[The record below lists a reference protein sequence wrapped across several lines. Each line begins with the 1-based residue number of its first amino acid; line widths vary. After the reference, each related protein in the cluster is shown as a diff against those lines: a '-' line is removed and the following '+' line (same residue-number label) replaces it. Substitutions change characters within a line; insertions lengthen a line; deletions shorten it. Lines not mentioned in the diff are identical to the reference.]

1 MRFMRVWRNIHH
13 GGKRRDGAIASDK
26 KEEDM
31 IDFSVNV
38 TPLGIP
44 ENIRQAME
52 ESLSRAGWY
61 PDDTKRKLKE
71 ALSRKH
77 NLPMV
82 NICVGNGAS
91 DLIFRTVFA
100 LRPKRA
106 LVLAPTFAE
115 YESALRCVDAGIE
128 YYKINLKDF
137 QVKADLCE
145 QIHRDTDIV
154 FLCNPNNPTGLLMSK
169 DFLMS
174 VLGRCEEMDTWM
186 VVDECFLE
194 FVRQG
199 DTYSLIDVLLKHPK
213 LLILKSFTKMFG
225 IAGLRLGYL
234 LCGQNGFGDIV
245 DKFGCDWNVN
255 CVAEAAGL
263 EALRSEDYEKEV
275 LDYVEKE
282 REWLYEEFTRMGLK
296 TVHGQANYLL
306 FETPKGGERAGAS
319 KTTGDGGR
327 AALGEWLL
335 QQGIMIRCCDDYEN
349 LNENFYRIGINTHE
363 ANEQLIEKI
372 GEWLG

>member
-1 MRFMRVWRNIHH
+1 MKAWRNIHH
-13 GGKRRDGAIASDK
+13 GGKRWDGARASDK

-44 ENIRQAME
+44 ENIRKAME
-52 ESLSRAGWY
+52 KSLSRAGWY
-61 PDDTKRKLKE
+61 PDDSKRKLKE
-71 ALSRKH
+71 ALSEKYG
-77 NLPMV
+77 LAMTD
-82 NICVGNGAS
+82 ICVGNGAS

-100 LRPKRA
+100 LRPKQA

-115 YESALRCVDAGIE
+115 YEAALRCVDARIE
-128 YYKINLKDF
+128 YYPINHEDF
-137 QVKADLCE
+137 QVEADLCE
-145 QIHRDTDIV
+145 QIGPETDMV
-154 FLCNPNNPTGLLMSK
+154 FLCNPNNPTGLLMSP
-169 DFLMS
+169 DFLMM
-174 VLGRCEEMDTWM
+174 VLERCEETDTWL

-199 DTYSLIDVLLKHPK
+199 EQYSLIGELTSHPK

-234 LCGQNGFGDIV
+234 LCGRKGLGDVI

-263 EALRSEDYEKEV
+263 EALKSADYEKEV
-275 LDYVEKE
+275 LVYVEKE
-282 REWLYEEFTRMGLK
+282 REWLYKELTRIGLR

-306 FETPKGGERAGAS
+306 FEAPESGRKASEGEVLESAKGS
-319 KTTGDGGR
+319 
-327 AALGEWLL
+327 LGNWLL
-335 QQGIMIRCCDDYEN
+335 SQGMMIRCCDDYEN

-363 ANEQLIEKI
+363 ANRALVEKI
-372 GEWLG
+372 GEWLR

>member
-1 MRFMRVWRNIHH
+1 MRVWRNVHH
-13 GGKRRDGAIASDK
+13 GGKRRDGAAASNK
-26 KEEDM
+26 REEDM

-61 PDDTKRKLKE
+61 PDDSKRKLKE
-71 ALSRKH
+71 ALGGKY
-77 NLPMV
+77 NLPV
-82 NICVGNGAS
+82 GNICVGNGAS

-100 LRPKRA
+100 LRPKTA
-106 LVLAPTFAE
+106 LILAPTFAE
-115 YESALRCVDAGIE
+115 YEAALRCVDARMD
-128 YYKINLKDF
+128 YYKINHGNF
-137 QVKADLCE
+137 QVMADLCA
-145 QIHRDTDIV
+145 QIQFGTDIV
-154 FLCNPNNPTGLLMSK
+154 FLCNPNNPTGLLMPK

-174 VLGRCEEMDTWM
+174 VLKRCATTDTWL

-194 FVRQG
+194 FVRYG
-199 DTYSLIDVLLKHPK
+199 ERYSLIDVLTAYPK

-234 LCGQNGFGDIV
+234 LCGQSGFGDIV
-245 DKFGCDWNVN
+245 DRFGCDWNVN

-263 EALRSEDYEKEV
+263 AALKSADYEKKV

-282 REWLYEEFTRMGLK
+282 REWLYGELTRMGLK

-306 FETPKGGERAGAS
+306 FEAPEA
-319 KTTGDGGR
+319 DGR
-327 AALGEWLL
+327 PALGDWLL
-335 QQGIMIRCCDDYEN
+335 HQGMMLRCCDDYIN
-349 LNENFYRIGINTHE
+349 LNENFYRIGVNTRE
-363 ANEQLIEKI
+363 ANEKLIEKI
-372 GEWLG
+372 GEWLE

>member
-1 MRFMRVWRNIHH
+1 MKAWRNIHH
-13 GGKRRDGAIASDK
+13 GGKRRDGAIAADK
-26 KEEDM
+26 RKEDM

-44 ENIRQAME
+44 ENIRRAME

-61 PDDTKRKLKE
+61 PDDSKRNLKE
-71 ALSRKH
+71 ALNRKYG
-77 NLPMV
+77 LPAE

-115 YESALRCVDAGIE
+115 YEAALRCVDAQIE
-128 YYKINLKDF
+128 YYAINHEDF
-137 QVKADLCE
+137 QVKADICG
-145 QIHRDTDIV
+145 QIRSETDMV

-169 DFLMS
+169 DFLIS
-174 VLGRCEEMDTWM
+174 VLKRCEATETWM
-186 VVDECFLE
+186 VADECFLE

-199 DTYSLIDVLLKHPK
+199 ERYSLIGELAAHPK
-213 LLILKSFTKMFG
+213 LLVIKSFTKMFG

-234 LCGQNGFGDIV
+234 LCGAEGLGERI

-263 EALRSEDYEKEV
+263 EALKSADYESKV
-275 LDYVEKE
+275 LAYVESE
-282 REWLYEEFTRMGLK
+282 REWLYEELVRL
-296 TVHGQANYLL
+296 
-306 FETPKGGERAGAS
+306 
-319 KTTGDGGR
+319 GR
-327 AALGEWLL
+327 ARSG
-335 QQGIMIRCCDDYEN
+335 
-349 LNENFYRIGINTHE
+349 
-363 ANEQLIEKI
+363 QLPAV
-372 GEWLG
+372 